1 VQVSHLWQTWLEDKL
16 ARNLPYD
23 ELVGGILTATS
34 LEGRP
39 REELLEEIDRIRANI
54 GSGADEPYR
63 ARNGQYDKG
72 VYARRKTLDLYW
84 LRIPNR
90 QPDRA
95 ALQTA
100 ASFLGVNLD
109 CAQCHKHPFDR
120 WTQRDFQQFQ
130 SLFRFVEYR
139 YSLDGGPLPT
149 PGRISY
155 GRDSIVVGLNDRYQQ
170 IVKRDPPKLL
180 GGAEVAYED
189 GQDPRVAL
197 WEWMRSPDNP
207 YFAPSLVNRL
217 WAHYFGVGM
226 VEPIEDFSRGNPA
239 SNPELLDWL
248 ARDFVEHGYDLK
260 RLHRTILTSR
270 TYQLSWEPNDS
281 NRHDLRNYSHAQL
294 RRMPAEVLVHALG
307 TASGVPYQFRYLPP
321 GASPIEYAPTL
332 LMPYPLE
339 LFGRG
344 IRKQTCGNCERTDKP
359 SLNQALYLMTDGE
372 VVDRMSVAAGRLK
385 ELKINQ
391 DDAAVIEEL
400 YLATLSRP
408 PTATEKNEAL
418 QYRAECESRETW
430 LEDVLW
436 SLVNVREFVFKH

>member
-332 LMPYPLE
+332 LMPYPIGDAPG
-339 LFGRG
+339 GR
-344 IRKQTCGNCERTDKP
+344 
-359 SLNQALYLMTDGE
+359 
-372 VVDRMSVAAGRLK
+372 
-385 ELKINQ
+385 
-391 DDAAVIEEL
+391 
-400 YLATLSRP
+400 
-408 PTATEKNEAL
+408 
-418 QYRAECESRETW
+418 
-430 LEDVLW
+430 
-436 SLVNVREFVFKH
+436 